1 MLFFVF
7 KLMALM
13 LNALSV
19 LVLGGL
25 VLLMMFCAIQFAI
38 GSNGK
43 AVKKVLFCSISAL
56 LGTGLFSLGLTN
68 PWLMMLAAL
77 AAVGVAYAFVIKD
90 DLGDH
95 SGKS

>member
-19 LVLGGL
+19 LVLGGF

-43 AVKKVLFCSISAL
+43 AVKKVLFCGISAL
-56 LGTGLFSLGLTN
+56 LGIGLFSLGLTN

-77 AAVGVAYAFVIKD
+77 AAVGVAYVFVIKYD
-90 DLGDH
+90 QGDH

>member
-19 LVLGGL
+19 LVLGGF
-25 VLLMMFCAIQFAI
+25 VLLMMFCAIQLAV

-43 AVKKVLFCSISAL
+43 AIKKVFFCIVSAALGMGL
-56 LGTGLFSLGLTN
+56 LSVGLTN
-68 PWLMMLAAL
+68 PWLMMLSAL
-77 AAVGVAYAFVIKD
+77 AAVGIAYILVIKS
-90 DLGDH
+90 DH
-95 SGKS
+95 DGKFY